1 MTPRQLERKVK
12 QLHSRKRFLQTLE
25 ELEEAIKT
33 FMALDGK
40 LKIQTPSFTL
50 RLVEGALEVSVR
62 PQICLNQLKFVFIES
77 KEKEDLRNESTY
89 PEEIPA

>member
-33 FMALDGK
+33 FMTLEGK
-40 LKIQTPSFTL
+40 LEVQTPSFTL
-50 RLVEGALEVSVR
+50 RLVEGALEVSIR
-62 PQICLNQLKFVFIES
+62 PCMHLNQLKFSFIES
-77 KEKEDLRNESTY
+77 KQKEDLRNESTY